1 MLISFFKSSY
11 LIQYGLLVVLA
22 VLLWLGAFLNP
33 VVIDY
38 STNTYLNPAFE
49 LISSI
54 TVPGSILTILIA
66 FLLNLFIAFALNFSL
81 IRNDLTP
88 ANSLI
93 PAMVYIVIS
102 SISIRIMGM
111 NPVLFSSLLLIISF
125 HNLLG
130 IYSEEDAFDKVFNAG
145 FFIGLASA
153 FYFPAIFFFLFIW
166 ITFLVFRLM
175 NWREWVI
182 SFLGLI
188 TPYMFIF
195 TWFFLRDELLLLLNS
210 YQEYFTSI
218 SFFNFQ
224 LDTTWTLFLIF
235 AIMALMTLV
244 AVFRVLANV
253 NEKTILI
260 RKKIW
265 AIMWFTIIALLIFS
279 ISPAH
284 EFYGLGLLTISISA
298 FIAIAFSYIKRLFW
312 FEIAFGVFVLMIIL
326 NNIFGSALF

>member
-11 LIQYGLLVVLA
+11 LLQYGLLVVLA
-22 VLLWLGAFLNP
+22 VLLWLGAFLHP
-33 VVIDY
+33 VTQVF
-38 STNTYLNPAFE
+38 NVNGYLNPAFR
-49 LISSI
+49 LISSFL
-54 TVPGSILTILIA
+54 VSGSIVTIIFA

-93 PAMVYIVIS
+93 PALVYIVIS
-102 SISIRIMGM
+102 SVSIRIMGL
-111 NPVLFSSLLLIISF
+111 NPVLFSTLLLIVAF

-130 IYSEEDAFDKVFNAG
+130 IYSEEDAFDKVFNSG

-166 ITFLVFRLM
+166 ITFVVFRLQ

-182 SFLGLI
+182 AFLGLV

-195 TWFFLRDELLLLLNS
+195 TWFFLNDELLPLLIS
-210 YQEYFTSI
+210 YQEYFSSI

-224 LDTTWTLFLIF
+224 LDTSWGTFLVF
-235 AIMALMTLV
+235 AILALMTLV
-244 AVFRVLANV
+244 AIFRVMASI

-265 AIMWFTIIALLIFS
+265 AIMWFTIIALLIFI
-279 ISPAH
+279 ISPAN

-312 FEIAFGVFVLMIIL
+312 FEIAFGIFILMILL
-326 NNIFGSALF
+326 NNLFPIA

>member
-22 VLLWLGAFLNP
+22 VLLWFGAFTHP
-33 VVIDY
+33 VNHGFIAN
-38 STNTYLNPAFE
+38 SYLSPAFN

-54 TVPGSILTILIA
+54 AVPGSILGIIIA
-66 FLLNLFIAFALNFSL
+66 FLLNLFIAFSLNFSL

-88 ANSLI
+88 TNSLI
-93 PAMVYIVIS
+93 PALVYIVAS
-102 SISIRIMGM
+102 SVSIRVMGL

-166 ITFLVFRLM
+166 FTFVVFRLQ

-182 SFLGLI
+182 AFLGLV
-188 TPYMFIF
+188 TPYLFIF
-195 TWFFLRDELLLLLNS
+195 TWFFLNDELTGLLIS

-224 LDTTWTLFLIF
+224 LDMGWGSFLIF
-235 AIMALMTLV
+235 GIMALMVLV
-244 AVFRVLANV
+244 GIFRVMAGI
-253 NEKTILI
+253 NEKTILV
-260 RKKIW
+260 RKKTW
-265 AIMWFTIIALLIFS
+265 AIMWFTIMALLVFF
-279 ISPAH
+279 ISPPS

-298 FIAIAFSYIKRLFW
+298 FIAIAFSYIRRLFW
-312 FEIAFGVFVLMIIL
+312 FEIAFGIFIIMIVL
-326 NNIFGSALF
+326 NNVFGSA